1 MDIPRVNTKSK
12 NRRWILGGIGLAA
25 VLLMTVALSRLE
37 PAAPTVEMAG
47 VWMDTVERGT
57 MVRQVRGPGTLVPEQ
72 IRYISAVT
80 AGRVERVFLEPG
92 AQVTPETELVALSNP
107 DVQLQLMEAQR
118 AVAASDA
125 ALANLRATLEN
136 QRLTQQGSVATIRS
150 QYREA
155 MRQVEVNRELAE
167 RGLLARNELRRSED
181 NAAEL
186 ATRLE
191 IEEEKLD
198 FLEASNQA
206 QLRAQMAEIERLR
219 GLSAFQQ
226 RYVQSMRVTAGTTGV
241 LREMS
246 LQEGQW
252 VNPGDRLAVVVQPG
266 RLKAELRIPETQ
278 ARDLAIGQ
286 RAAVDM
292 RSAVIPGRVIRI
304 DPAAT
309 NGTVTVDI
317 ALEGELPRGARPDLS
332 VDGTIEIE
340 RLENVLHVGRPAYGQ
355 AESTVGLFRLEPD
368 GDHARRVSVQLG
380 RSSVNTIEI
389 RNGLQEGDVVI
400 LSDMSAWDAQDR
412 VRIK

>member
-1 MDIPRVNTKSK
+1 MDIPVTTKKSK
-12 NRRWILGGIGLAA
+12 NRRWIMGGVGLAA

-72 IRYISAVT
+72 IRFISAVT

-92 AQVTPETELVALSNP
+92 AEVTPETELLALSNP

-125 ALANLRATLEN
+125 ALANLSATLEN

-150 QYREA
+150 QYNEA

-167 RGLLARNELRRSED
+167 RGLIARNELRRSED

-198 FLEASNQA
+198 FLVASNEA
-206 QLRAQMAEIERLR
+206 QIRAQMAEIERLR

-226 RYVQSMRVTAGTTGV
+226 GYVQSMRVTA
-241 LREMS
+241 EI
-246 LQEGQW
+246 
-252 VNPGDRLAVVVQPG
+252 G
-266 RLKAELRIPETQ
+266 RA
-278 ARDLAIGQ
+278 
-286 RAAVDM
+286 
-292 RSAVIPGRVIRI
+292 
-304 DPAAT
+304 
-309 NGTVTVDI
+309 
-317 ALEGELPRGARPDLS
+317 
-332 VDGTIEIE
+332 
-340 RLENVLHVGRPAYGQ
+340 HV
-355 AESTVGLFRLEPD
+355 
-368 GDHARRVSVQLG
+368 
-380 RSSVNTIEI
+380 
-389 RNGLQEGDVVI
+389 
-400 LSDMSAWDAQDR
+400 
-412 VRIK
+412 